1 MKMIFVTGG
10 VISSL
15 GKGIFSASLG
25 HLLKSRGIRVFIQ
38 KLDPYINV
46 DPGTMSPYQH
56 GEVFVTED
64 GAETDL
70 DIGHYERFLDES
82 LSALDNVTTGQ
93 VYWSVISKE
102 RKGDYLGAT
111 VQVIPHITNE
121 IKSRIFSAAREK
133 SSEILIVEVGGTVG
147 DIESLPYLETIR
159 QIRQDLGPGNV
170 MFIHLT
176 LVPYF
181 GSAGELKTKPTQHS
195 VKELRSIGIHPDVIV
210 CRTDHDFSNDLR
222 EKIALFCNVRS
233 DSVLECR
240 TCDSIYQVPEQLKGE
255 GLLDLVRETLKLEY
269 PQKESSSLHEYARKE
284 SSAKEIVRIAVV
296 GKYVELQDSYMSVAE
311 ALHHAGV
318 ALGKKVKI
326 DFVDSENHSEEV
338 LKAVGGIL
346 VPGGFG
352 SRGIE
357 GKIGMIRFAR
367 ENLIPFLGI
376 CLGMQC
382 AVIEFARSVC
392 GLGGANSREI
402 DAECQHPVIDIMA
415 DQKKMDQKGG
425 TMRLGAYPCTID
437 PDSILHRIYGSLVES
452 ERHRHRFEVN
462 NAYRDQLQELGLRC
476 SGKSPDGNLV
486 EVVEFA
492 EHPFFVGC
500 QFHPE
505 FKSRPHRPHP
515 IFHAFVEASM
525 KRGTHDS

>member
-70 DIGHYERFLDES
+70 DIGHYERFLDEN

-93 VYWSVISKE
+93 VYQNVINKE
-102 RKGDYLGAT
+102 RRGDYLGAT

-121 IKSRIFSAAREK
+121 IKSKIFAAAREK
-133 SSEILIVEVGGTVG
+133 DSEILIVEVGGTVG

-159 QIRQDLGPGNV
+159 QIRQDLGAENV
-170 MFIHLT
+170 LFIHLT
-176 LVPYF
+176 LVPFF

-195 VKELRSIGIHPDVIV
+195 VKELRSIGIHPDIIV
-210 CRTDHDFSNDLR
+210 CRTEQEISKDLK
-222 EKIALFCNVRS
+222 EKIALFCNVKS
-233 DSVLECR
+233 NCVLECK
-240 TCDSIYQVPEQLKGE
+240 TCDSIYQVPEQLKAE
-255 GLLDLVRETLKLEY
+255 GLLELVREGLGLKYLRKEY
-269 PQKESSSLHEYARKE
+269 SLLHEYALKE
-284 SSAKEIVRIAVV
+284 SSASEAIRIAMV

-311 ALHHAGV
+311 ALRHAGV
-318 ALGKKVKI
+318 ALDRRI
-326 DFVDSENHSEEV
+326 EIEFVDSENQDESA
-338 LKAVGGIL
+338 LKGCLGIL

-357 GKIGMIRFAR
+357 GKIAMIRYAR
-367 ENLIPFLGI
+367 ESKVPFLGI

-382 AVIEFARSVC
+382 AVIEFARNVA
-392 GLGGANSREI
+392 GFDTANSREI
-402 DAECQHPVIDIMA
+402 DAECEHPVIDIMA
-415 DQKKMDQKGG
+415 DQKKMDRKGG
-425 TMRLGAYPCTID
+425 TMRLGAYPCKISENTL
-437 PDSILHRIYGSLVES
+437 LHEIYQSNLEQ
-452 ERHRHRFEVN
+452 ERHRHRFEFN
-462 NAYRDQLQELGLRC
+462 NLYRENLESLGLIC
-476 SGKSPDGNLV
+476 SGVSPDGGLV
-486 EVVEFA
+486 EVVEYSD
-492 EHPFFVGC
+492 HPFYIGC

-515 IFHAFVEASM
+515 IFHAFIQAAINRRSN
-525 KRGTHDS
+525 DS